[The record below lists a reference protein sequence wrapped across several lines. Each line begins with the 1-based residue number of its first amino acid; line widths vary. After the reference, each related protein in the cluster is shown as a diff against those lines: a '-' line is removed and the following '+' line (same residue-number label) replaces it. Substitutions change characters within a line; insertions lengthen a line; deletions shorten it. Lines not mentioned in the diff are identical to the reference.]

1 MVFGIREAAWPLV
14 RIELSL
20 TYLQIGMLLSIP
32 GIFSAIVEP
41 SLALL
46 SDTGHRRRVVLS
58 GGVTFALALLLI
70 ASSPGFAVLL
80 TASCLLYPASGAF
93 VSLAQATWMDLDPN
107 ATERNMGR
115 WVLAGSLGAVLGPAA
130 LGAAVA
136 MGSSW
141 RGAAL
146 AAAILTVPAL
156 LAASRIRFPPPH
168 PEIADLRAALRGALE
183 ALREPRVRRWLTL
196 VQLTDLLGDVFLGF
210 AALYLVDVG
219 GASLQLAA
227 VGVGILIA
235 ASLLGDAVLLPVLER
250 VDSLRYLRWSAS
262 AALVVYPAFL
272 LVGSVP
278 AKLLLLV
285 PIGVVRA
292 GWYSIPQGRVYSELP
307 ARGGIAVAI
316 GAPADL
322 IGSLLPL
329 AIGVGAQRF
338 GLGAAMWLLLAAP
351 LAVLTL
357 LPTSHPG
364 DA

>member
-1 MVFGIREAAWPLV
+1 VVVGIRESWPLV

-20 TYLQIGMLLSIP
+20 SYLQIGMLLSIP

-58 GGVTFALALLLI
+58 GGVAFALALLLI
-70 ASSPGFAVLL
+70 ASSPGSAVLL
-80 TASCLLYPASGAF
+80 TGSCLLYPASGAF
-93 VSLAQATWMDLDPN
+93 VSLAQATWMDLEPH
-107 ATERNMGR
+107 ATERNMGS

-141 RGAAL
+141 RGATL
-146 AAAILTVPAL
+146 AAASLTVPAL

-219 GASLQLAA
+219 ASPQLA
-227 VGVGILIA
+227 VIGVGILIA
-235 ASLLGDAVLLPVLER
+235 ASLLGDAFLLPVLER

-262 AALVVYPAFL
+262 AAVVAYPAFL

-278 AKLLLLV
+278 AKLLLLA
-285 PIGVVRA
+285 PIGIVRA
-292 GWYSIPQGRVYSELP
+292 GWYSIPQARVYSELP

-338 GLGAAMWLLLAAP
+338 GLGAAMWLLLAGP

-357 LPTSHPG
+357 LPPSHPR